1 MMKASM
7 LRQGQRF
14 LRHSRLRARALLR
27 RFNMSQSGVAAVEFA
42 LMVPVMMTVWVGM
55 VVSTD
60 ALNAEK
66 KVTLLARTLADMT
79 TQMVAVSQADMD
91 SIFKATEAVLWPHP
105 STGLGMRVIAID
117 IDGAGKAFV
126 EWSAVPSDSSIK
138 GSYTTIARC
147 TEFKKLPAGLKIPRT
162 FVVLAEVE
170 MNYAASVATQIV
182 NDLFGGA
189 FAGGKVKMGDN
200 LYMRPRQAN
209 KVQFNPP
216 PTGTCPGYTA

>member
-1 MMKASM
+1 MTLSLVRRSRLLA
-7 LRQGQRF
+7 
-14 LRHSRLRARALLR
+14 RHSRLRSRALLR
-27 RFNMSQSGVAAVEFA
+27 RFRLSESGVAAVEFA
-42 LMVPVMMTVWVGM
+42 LMIPVMITVWVGM

-91 SIFKATEAVLWPHP
+91 SIFKATESVIWPHP
-105 STGLGMRVIAID
+105 STGLGMRVVAID

-126 EWSAVPSDSSIK
+126 DWSVVPTDSSIK

-147 TEFKKLPAGLKIPRT
+147 TEFKTLPTGLKIPRT
-162 FVVLAEVE
+162 YIVLGEVE
-170 MNYAASVATQIV
+170 MNYSASVATQIV
-182 NDLFGGA
+182 NELFGGA
-189 FAGGKVKMGDN
+189 FSGGKVKMGDH

-216 PTGTCPGYTA
+216 PAGNCPGYTS